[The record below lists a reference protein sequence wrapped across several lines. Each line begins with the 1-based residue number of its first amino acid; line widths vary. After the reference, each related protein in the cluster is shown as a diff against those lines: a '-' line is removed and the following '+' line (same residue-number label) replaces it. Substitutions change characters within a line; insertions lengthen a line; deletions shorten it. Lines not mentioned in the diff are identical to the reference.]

1 MEIPKHPLGFKIK
14 QINNVYEKDLTKSLK
29 NIGITAS
36 QCAVLDYLF
45 HTNKEEVNQ
54 IVQVLNRINTSED
67 LHDQLKKLSG
77 SKHQAESH
85 AQFSFSHD

>member
-54 IVQVLNRINTSED
+54 IVQVLNRINTPKD
-67 LHDQLKKLSG
+67 LHDQLKKFSD
-77 SKHQAESH
+77 SKHQAERH